1 MMNREDYHRNW
12 YETQSHIYDELR
24 KLVEES
30 IRNRLDQEGF
40 KKNHEYVLVDSRLK
54 TADSFL
60 TKMEKFE
67 EGKFKYSNPTEITD
81 IAGIRIVACIMSDI
95 QKLSSLIERD
105 FHIDT
110 NRSEDKSK
118 KLEHNKLG
126 YRSINY
132 VATLSYE
139 TLEDAPEYKKFDGLN
154 FEIQVKSILDFA
166 WDVIEHDRNYKAL
179 QEYPG
184 DSDIARRFYLMAG
197 LLEVADNE
205 LEYLSQQAAMYDNTL
220 LKKIEEGQYI
230 EITPLSLRLYLT
242 KIFGEMRWFKPYFR
256 VIDDILDELRSMG
269 ITSITQLHQIIPD
282 RFDAAYREATGD
294 KDYVTLSALVRDIL
308 ILYNPQEYFSVA
320 WKHHYNCLDHH
331 SAKLFNKLGK
341 LGDVIKYLPP
351 ELEIGEPD

>member
-1 MMNREDYHRNW
+1 MKNREAYHRNW
-12 YETQSHIYDELR
+12 YEARSHIYDELR

-30 IRNRLDQEGF
+30 IRKMLDQEGF
-40 KKNHEYVLVDSRLK
+40 KKNREYVLVDSRLK
-54 TADSFL
+54 TVDSFL

-81 IAGIRIVACIMSDI
+81 IAGIRIVACILSDI

-110 NRSEDKSK
+110 NRSENKSK
-118 KLEHNKLG
+118 KLERNKLG

-139 TLEDAPEYKKFDGLN
+139 TLQDAPEYKKFDGLN

-166 WDVIEHDRNYKAL
+166 WDVIEHDRNYKTL
-179 QEYPG
+179 QEYP
-184 DSDIARRFYLMAG
+184 DPIPRRFYLMAG

-220 LKKIEEGQYI
+220 LKKIEEGQHI
-230 EITPLSLRLYLT
+230 EITPHSLRLYLT
-242 KIFGEMRWFKPYFR
+242 KRFGDMRGFKHYFR

-269 ITSITQLHQIIPD
+269 INSITKLHQIIPD
-282 RFDAAYREATGD
+282 GFEAAYREVSGD
-294 KDYVTLSALVRDIL
+294 KDYVTFSALIRDIL
-308 ILYNPQEYFSVA
+308 ILHNPQEYFGVA
-320 WKHHYNCLDHH
+320 WKHHYNCLAYN
-331 SAKLFNKLGK
+331 SAKVFDILGK
-341 LGDVIKYLPP
+341 LEDVTKYLPAG
-351 ELEIGEPD
+351 LEIAEPD